1 MKSMRTI
8 LMHKGHQ
15 VYTIDPDATVLDAL
29 KKMADKNIGALLVMK
44 DDHVL
49 GIISERDCARKLDVK
64 GRCAKD
70 TPVKDIMTSHVLFLD
85 ITNTAEEAMAIMIN
99 KRVRHLPVYENQKLV
114 GIISIGDVVKAIIE
128 DQKFTIEQLENYIM
142 GSY

>member
-15 VYTIDPDATVLDAL
+15 VYTIDPDATVLEAM
-29 KKMADKNIGALLVMK
+29 KKMAEKNIGALLVMK
-44 DDHVL
+44 DDRVL
-49 GIISERDCARKLDVK
+49 GIISERDCVRKVEVQ
-64 GRCAKD
+64 GHSAKD
-70 TPVKDIMTSHVLFLD
+70 TPVKDIMTKNVLFLD
-85 ITNTAEEAMAIMIN
+85 ISNTAEEAMAIMIN
-99 KRVRHLPVYENQKLV
+99 KRIRHLPVYENKKLV
-114 GIISIGDVVKAIIE
+114 GIISIGDVVKAVIE

>member
-15 VYTIDPDATVLDAL
+15 IYTISPDATVLEAL
-29 KKMADKNIGALLVMK
+29 QKMADKNVGALLVVQ
-44 DDHVL
+44 DEHVQ
-49 GIISERDCARKLDVK
+49 GIISERDCARKLEVK

-70 TPVKDIMTSHVLFLD
+70 TPVKDIMTTHVLFLD

-99 KRVRHLPVYENQKLV
+99 KRVRHLPVYEGKKLV

>member
-15 VYTIDPDATVLDAL
+15 VYTIDPEATVLDAL

-44 DDHVL
+44 DDKVL
-49 GIISERDCARKLDVK
+49 GILSERDCARKLEVQ

-70 TPVKDIMTSHVLFLD
+70 TLVKDIMTSPVLFLD
-85 ITNTAEEAMAIMIN
+85 VSNTAEEAMAIMIN
-99 KRVRHLPVYENQKLV
+99 KRIRHLPVYENKKLV
-114 GIISIGDVVKAIIE
+114 GIISIGDVVKAVIE

>member
-8 LMHKGHQ
+8 LMRKGHQ
-15 VYTIDPDATVLDAL
+15 IYTIDPEATVLEAL
-29 KKMADKNIGALLVMK
+29 QKMADKNVGALLVVK
-44 DDHVL
+44 DGQVK
-49 GIISERDCARKLDVK
+49 GIISERDCARKLDIK

-70 TPVKDIMTSHVLFLD
+70 TPVKDIMTTHVLFLD
-85 ITNTAEEAMAIMIN
+85 ISNTAEEAMAIMIN
-99 KRVRHLPVYENQKLV
+99 KRIRHLPVYEDKKLV

-142 GSY
+142 GTY